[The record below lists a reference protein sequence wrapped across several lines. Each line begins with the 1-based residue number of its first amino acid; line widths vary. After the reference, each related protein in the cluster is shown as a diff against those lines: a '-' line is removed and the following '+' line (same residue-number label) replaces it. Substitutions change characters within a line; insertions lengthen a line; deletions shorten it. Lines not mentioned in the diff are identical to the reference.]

1 MTIPVTTK
9 HPHLATHFA
18 RLAQKKTLAHAYLFT
33 GATGA
38 GKTALARWVAQAC
51 LCVQPQASG
60 QPCGQCDECHRIQ
73 RDEHPDVLHIVP
85 DGQTIK
91 VNQIRLLRSEFSK
104 SGVEGLQKFFI
115 ISEAEKMT
123 ASAANSLLKF
133 LEEPTGQV
141 TAFLLSAHPQ
151 QLLPTIVS
159 RCQVVKVAPP
169 TVAQFREALRAA
181 GATTELQELLPLI
194 TRDQQVSL
202 RLAGDP
208 VVPKLITT
216 IKQWFT
222 QICQGDYRAFV
233 AVQTRI
239 MPEATSPELRSVA
252 VDLVVQLTRTL
263 LLTAVSAQDETPP
276 FPDMAALFN
285 QVVARVSKK
294 QLTAGVTAALGVSR
308 QLAAN
313 VSFQNA
319 FEGLTL
325 RLITVLH

>member
-9 HPHLATHFA
+9 HPHLTTHFA
-18 RLAQKKTLAHAYLFT
+18 RLVQENKLAHAYLFT
-33 GATGA
+33 GAPGA

-51 LCVQPQASG
+51 LCVRPHADG
-60 QPCGQCDECHRIQ
+60 QPCGQCDECKRIRQ
-73 RDEHPDVLHIVP
+73 DEHPDVLHIMP
-85 DGQTIK
+85 EGQTIK

-115 ISEAEKMT
+115 ISAAEKMT

-133 LEEPTGQV
+133 LEEPSGQV

-151 QLLPTIVS
+151 QILTTIVS

-169 TVAQFREALRAA
+169 TVTQLRTALREA
-181 GATTELQELLPLI
+181 GAPEDLQALLPLI
-194 TRDQQVSL
+194 TRDQQVAI

-208 VVPKLITT
+208 AVPKLVAV

-222 QICQGDYRAFV
+222 WICQGDYRAFV
-233 AVQTRI
+233 AVQTRLI
-239 MPEATSPELRSVA
+239 PAAVTPELRSMA
-252 VDLVVQLTRTL
+252 VDLVVQLTRAL
-263 LLTAVSAQDETPP
+263 LLTAGAAQDEIPA
-276 FPDMAALFN
+276 FSDLASLFKR
-285 QVVARVSKK
+285 VATRVSQK
-294 QLTAGVTAALGVSR
+294 QLASGVTAALGVSR

-313 VSFQNA
+313 ISFQNA

>member
-9 HPHLATHFA
+9 HPHLTAHFA
-18 RLAQKKTLAHAYLFT
+18 RLAREKKLAHAYLFT

-51 LCVQPQASG
+51 LCARSRVDG
-60 QPCGQCDECHRIQ
+60 QPCGQCDECVRIQ
-73 RDEHPDVLHIVP
+73 QDEHPDVLHIVP

-91 VNQIRLLRSEFSK
+91 VNQIRFLRSEFSK

-133 LEEPTGQV
+133 LEEPSGQV

-151 QLLPTIVS
+151 QILTTIVS

-169 TVAQFREALRAA
+169 TVTQLRAVLREA
-181 GATTELQELLPLI
+181 GAPEDFQTLLPLI
-194 TRDQQVSL
+194 TRDQQVAM

-208 VVPKLITT
+208 AIPKLITA

-222 QICQGDYRAFV
+222 RICQGDYRAFV
-233 AVQTRI
+233 AVQTRLI
-239 MPEATSPELRSVA
+239 PETPTSELRSVA
-252 VDLVVQLTRTL
+252 VALVVQLTRAL
-263 LLTAVSAQDETPP
+263 LLTAVSARDEVPV
-276 FPDMAALFN
+276 FPDLVPLFKR
-285 QVVARVSKK
+285 VAARVSQE
-294 QLTAGVTAALGVSR
+294 QLTVGVTAALGVSR

>member
-9 HPHLATHFA
+9 HPQLATHFA
-18 RLAQKKTLAHAYLFT
+18 RLARGKKLAHAYLFT

-38 GKTALARWVAQAC
+38 GKTALARWVAEAC
-51 LCVQPQASG
+51 LCLRPRENG
-60 QPCGQCDECHRIQ
+60 QPCGQCNECRRIQ
-73 RDEHPDVLHIVP
+73 QDEHPDVLHIVP
-85 DGQTIK
+85 EGQTIK
-91 VNQIRLLRSEFSK
+91 VGQIRLLRSEFSK

-151 QLLPTIVS
+151 QILPTIVS

-169 TVAQFREALRAA
+169 TVAQLKTTLQEA
-181 GATTELQELLPLI
+181 GAPADLQVLLPLI
-194 TRDQQVSL
+194 TRDQQTVL
-202 RLAGDP
+202 QLAGDP
-208 VVPKLITT
+208 AVSKLITVV
-216 IKQWFT
+216 KQWFT

-233 AVQTRI
+233 AVQTRLVA
-239 MPEATSPELRSVA
+239 EATTPELRTVA
-252 VDLVVQLTRTL
+252 VNLVVQLTRAL
-263 LLTAVSAQDETPP
+263 LFAGVAKQDEASA
-276 FPDMAALFN
+276 FPELTALFN
-285 QVVARVSKK
+285 RVAARVS
-294 QLTAGVTAALGVSR
+294 QQRLTAAVTAALGVSR